1 MMSNWVMTA
10 LSAPKPASPSV
21 VEDKTGEHGAWYFHV
36 APAVAPIPH
45 LGDDWLVW
53 VDVMWKTT

>member
-1 MMSNWVMTA
+1 MTA